1 MPKTFGELYGNSEGI
16 ALAAWNSTN
25 EKIKKS
31 EAAAVRQDLFVG
43 PNTTIPH
50 ANIKNIFENGTRIF
64 AGYAQPQSFYAV
76 YYRFQDKDWAKAKFA
91 ELNMSHLAGQ
101 IEGSC
106 GTLQRCNGASAGK
119 VTNTVGFSQYGV
131 PEAGNLQDAYH
142 LNGALEIHEYT
153 HIAQAM
159 QFIGK
164 PKDDQ
169 NFNYLPRWFIEGH
182 AHIAGNTGAAKTIEE
197 YLKNRQDWLNTSP
210 NQEIKSFEPVDIE
223 RFYASLMPG
232 KYNAEMFG
240 YVYTIGYITMEC
252 LVALKGIDSP
262 TELIVLVSNGSTF
275 EEAFEKVYGISWKDA
290 SPILAKTVSQIFLAR
305 K

>member
-1 MPKTFGELYGNSEGI
+1 
-16 ALAAWNSTN
+16 
-25 EKIKKS
+25 
-31 EAAAVRQDLFVG
+31 
-43 PNTTIPH
+43 
-50 ANIKNIFENGTRIF
+50 
-64 AGYAQPQSFYAV
+64 
-76 YYRFQDKDWAKAKFA
+76 
-91 ELNMSHLAGQ
+91 
-101 IEGSC
+101 
-106 GTLQRCNGASAGK
+106 
-119 VTNTVGFSQYGV
+119 
-131 PEAGNLQDAYH
+131 
-142 LNGALEIHEYT
+142 
-153 HIAQAM
+153 M

-164 PKDDQ
+164 QKDDQ

-182 AHIAGNTGAAKTIEE
+182 AHIAGNTGAAKTLFDYQI
-197 YLKNRQDWLNTSP
+197 NRLQWLNTSP

-262 TELIVLVSNGSTF
+262 TELIVQVSNGLTF
-275 EEAFEKVYGISWKDA
+275 EEAFAKVYGISWAEA